1 MLWVSDLDYTVRQR
15 LINMSENSTQTQTK
29 QERAYYKIMVR
40 IITAKNNIYFFFK
53 LY

>member
-15 LINMSENSTQTQTK
+15 LINMSENSTQTK

-40 IITAKNNIYFFFK
+40 IITAKNNIYIFFK